1 MADREKLVYRTN
13 EYTYNYKNFW
23 TINIFGRDI
32 YNGKTTLKEDNEDQS
47 SLLDEII
54 NFKKKAKPQNS
65 EKRQEKKDILDNL
78 YAFFDGRDRVL
89 DAFES
94 KIFPIG
100 IEGTGFS
107 GKVSYHSNLKI
118 LTPK

>member
-78 YAFFDGRDRVL
+78 YAFF
-89 DAFES
+89 
-94 KIFPIG
+94 
-100 IEGTGFS
+100 
-107 GKVSYHSNLKI
+107 
-118 LTPK
+118 